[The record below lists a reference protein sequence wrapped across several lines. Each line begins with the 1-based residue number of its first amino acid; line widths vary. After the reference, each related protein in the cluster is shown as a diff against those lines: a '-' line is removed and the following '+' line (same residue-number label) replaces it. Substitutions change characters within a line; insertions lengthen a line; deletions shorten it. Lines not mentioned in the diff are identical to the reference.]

1 MDNLK
6 ISLFTLISTFS
17 LALDL
22 AENKK
27 LEHAQRV
34 AYLALRTGEKL
45 GLPSDRLLL
54 VFFAGLLHDI
64 GKINGTLAST
74 EHPLV
79 GARLASQL
87 PLPAAISTII
97 AAHHEAWDGSGFP
110 LGLQGDEIP
119 VEAQLLFLADQ
130 IENSFGQDYELIP
143 VQEGIIAFVNFE
155 QGRRLSPA
163 VAAACLQLLQEP
175 RVYYDLASRNL
186 AQVLQRH
193 SQFFDQNIELI
204 SLEHLALLFADL
216 VDAKSPYTAA
226 HSRRVANTAFYLG
239 QRLGLPA
246 EQCRQLY
253 HAGLLHDLGKL
264 AVPAEILDKP
274 DRLTPQEYS
283 RIMAHAYYTERLLL
297 EIPGLEELSFL
308 AAAHHE
314 KLDGSGYPSRL
325 TAEQLPLPARILAV
339 ADFYQ
344 ALADDRPY
352 RAALPQEKIYH
363 LLRQEAAAGRFD
375 AEVVEA
381 LLTLL

>member
-1 MDNLK
+1 MDSIK

-34 AYLALRTGEKL
+34 AYLALRTGEIL
-45 GLPSDRLLL
+45 GLPSERLLL

-64 GKINGTLAST
+64 GKINYTLAST
-74 EHPLV
+74 DHPLV
-79 GARLASQL
+79 GARLARQL
-87 PLPAAISTII
+87 PLPATVSAII
-97 AAHHEAWDGSGFP
+97 AAHHEAWDGSGYP
-110 LGLQGDEIP
+110 LGLRGDEIP
-119 VEAQLLFLADQ
+119 VEAQLLFLADL
-130 IENSFGQDYELIP
+130 IENKFGQDYDLIP
-143 VQEGIIAFVNFE
+143 VQEGIISLIKSE
-155 QGRRLSPA
+155 QGQRLSPA
-163 VAAACLQLLQEP
+163 VASACMQLLQEP

-186 AQVLQRH
+186 AQALRRR
-193 SQFFDQNIELI
+193 SRIFDQDIELT

-216 VDAKSPYTAA
+216 VDAKNPYTAA

-239 QRLGLPA
+239 QHLNLTA
-246 EQCRQLY
+246 YQCRQLY

-283 RIMAHAYYTERLLL
+283 QVMAHAYYTERLLL
-297 EIPGLEELSFL
+297 EIPGLGELAFL
-308 AAAHHE
+308 AASHHE
-314 KLDGSGYPSRL
+314 RLDGSGYPSRL
-325 TAEQLPLPARILAV
+325 CANQLPLPARILAV

-352 RAALPQEKIYH
+352 RSALPQEKIYH
-363 LLRQEAAAGRFD
+363 LLHQEAAASRFD

-381 LLTLL
+381 LLSLL